1 MPLKLLSVH
10 STVKIP
16 RALLTCI
23 VVQRTASEQSEDGRE
38 QSDAAARELEQN
50 AARQAA
56 QMQGHLVSSL
66 PNDCVKRLVLQR
78 KLTRIKLKQRGVSTL
93 STRNKE

>member
-10 STVKIP
+10 SRPVKIP

-56 QMQGHLVSSL
+56 QMQGHLVSKL
-66 PNDCVKRLVLQR
+66 AKRLC
-78 KLTRIKLKQRGVSTL
+78 
-93 STRNKE
+93 